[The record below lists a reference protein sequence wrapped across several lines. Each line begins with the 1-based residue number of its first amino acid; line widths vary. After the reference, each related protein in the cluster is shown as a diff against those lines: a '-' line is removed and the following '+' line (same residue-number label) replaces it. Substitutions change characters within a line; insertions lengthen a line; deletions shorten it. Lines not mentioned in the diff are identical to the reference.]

1 MKFDQK
7 KVTYFMVLMLLGAVI
22 FYGFPP
28 FFQGS
33 GVLAMGLLFFVNPI
47 YCIIS
52 NMLYTV
58 KFGLVSFLPVC
69 LAVLALPALFAYFGF
84 AYYYYGIFYAA
95 ASFVG
100 CCIGYPIYKR
110 YL

>member
-1 MKFDQK
+1 MKFDRK
-7 KVTYFMVLMLLGAVI
+7 KTLCFVLLMSLGAVL

-28 FFQGS
+28 IFTGS
-33 GVLAMGLLFFVNPI
+33 GVLRMGLLFFVNPI

-58 KFGLVSFLPVC
+58 RFGLVSFLPIC
-69 LAVLALPALFAYFGF
+69 LAALAMPALFLFFGF
-84 AYYYYGIFYAA
+84 DYYYYGIFYAA

-100 CCIGYPIYKR
+100 CCIGFPIYKR
-110 YL
+110 YQ